1 MKAIWDSDYDS
12 RTDSIYKRP
21 CCPECREPI
30 GLDGNNKYRCYSCG
44 EVVEVTDP
52 KMLKWFKKR
61 EEVKFE
67 MHDCPRIPLENGEYI
82 GCGSKGTLKVMYVR
96 NNVTLEW
103 QPAMSECSVCGLKSI
118 V

>member
-30 GLDGNNKYRCYSCG
+30 YKEVDRYLYVSCG

>member
-30 GLDGNNKYRCYSCG
+30 GLDGSEKYRCYNCG
-44 EVVEVTDP
+44 KVVEVTDP
-52 KMLKWFKKR
+52 EMLKWFSER
-61 EEVKFE
+61 AEVKYEFQS
-67 MHDCPRIPLENGEYI
+67 CPRCI
-82 GCGSKGTLKVMYVR
+82 TLTDIQKYTMRVKYVR
-96 NNVTLEW
+96 NNATLEW
-103 QPAMSECSVCGLKSI
+103 QPVQGKCIECGMEFI